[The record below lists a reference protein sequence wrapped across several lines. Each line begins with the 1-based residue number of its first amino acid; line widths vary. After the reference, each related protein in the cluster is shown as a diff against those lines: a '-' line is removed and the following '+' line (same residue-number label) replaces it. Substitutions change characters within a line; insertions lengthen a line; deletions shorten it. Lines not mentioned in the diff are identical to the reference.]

1 MKNPFKAFS
10 FQVTFFTSFI
20 LISAL
25 LIGLLGSTGYYITN
39 QEVVKQTISS
49 RGLLLNEVNKQ
60 LALQLQTIEY
70 DSLGIASNPKV
81 ISYLQQNEHSF
92 ERIAQNS
99 DIIDLLSRLSYVKE
113 AVQSV
118 QLYGKE
124 TTENSSIG
132 ANGVF
137 GYRIAENSSWY
148 DQIANSD
155 YCWVGTHPIEVGSFP
170 PDDRQVISFARK
182 VLSSGTGKEVGI
194 LVVNVKLSFMQN
206 MVAGSS
212 ADVARYILDTNHRL
226 IVQAVPKNETAFSFN
241 DNKEHLEK
249 LLDKASSGNFAEARL
264 PDRALLIWNV
274 QDHTQWTVMDIIP
287 WENVTQGS
295 RRIQQ
300 VILYATAFCIV
311 LAVVMAYFLS
321 REFVDPIRRLVAA
334 MKQMKLG
341 NLDVQVTN
349 DYQNEFGHLN
359 RNFNQMTTR
368 IEQLIT
374 QVNEQNRRKREAEL
388 QVLQE
393 QINPHFIYNTLDMM
407 NWHAIQSGARDIS
420 RMLALLG
427 KMLRLGLSGGSSFIK
442 VRSEIEHLK
451 CYVELQKI
459 RYKNRIHISVSVPE
473 SLYDLYV
480 PKLII
485 QPFVENALIHGLQS
499 LDEGVIDIS
508 AWENES
514 DIYWA
519 VSDNGHGM
527 NSAEGLPAWGHN
539 GIRNVHDRIRLY
551 FGEIYGI
558 HFQSEPGAGTVVT
571 IRMPK
576 ILNEPAESRGGQS
589 A

>member
-137 GYRIAENSSWY
+137 DYRIAENSSWY

-508 AWENES
+508 AWEDES

>member
-508 AWENES
+508 AWEDES